1 LAENSN
7 FIKNLG
13 CRSWVSYFENSTLA
27 QSLMKRLGVKA
38 NSPTQVVGTLSG
50 GNQQKVVFARWLQM
64 RPKLFILDEPTRGLD
79 VGAKGEIMK
88 LIIELAESGVAVL
101 MISSEPEEIMR
112 VSDRYLILNRGRI
125 TAQLPGD
132 ASKAQLMQAVST
144 QGAEIGAVA

>member
-1 LAENSN
+1 
-7 FIKNLG
+7 
-13 CRSWVSYFENSTLA
+13 
-27 QSLMKRLGVKA
+27 MKRLGVKA